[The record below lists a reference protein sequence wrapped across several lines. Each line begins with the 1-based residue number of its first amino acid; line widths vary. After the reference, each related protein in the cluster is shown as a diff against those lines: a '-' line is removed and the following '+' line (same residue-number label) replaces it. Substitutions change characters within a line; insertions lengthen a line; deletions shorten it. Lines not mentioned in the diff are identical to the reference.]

1 MLHRLQVELNE
12 ELNYRGHIQK
22 KRRDREKPSHSQ
34 SVSEE
39 SRSGL
44 LKPDRVNK

>member
-22 KRRDREKPSHSQ
+22 RRDRGKASHSQ
-34 SVSEE
+34 SVSE
-39 SRSGL
+39 
-44 LKPDRVNK
+44 